1 MYYDRVII
9 GAGIY
14 GLYAAEYCAKLGH
27 TVLVIECESAPFTR
41 ASYVNQARLHMG
53 YHYPRS
59 YSTAIKTAQYFDR
72 FVSDFEESINNEFN
86 QIYATST
93 NFSWT
98 NKKQFIKFCKATN
111 IRCDSINPEMY
122 FNKTVCD
129 GAYLTKEYAFDA
141 EYIKATLLSRIDKHD
156 NVHIRYSTE
165 ITSISQSCGAY
176 DLVLRS
182 VDRYRSSNLL
192 SEFNHPLFFA
202 SDISPNS
209 DANLKPNSNPDPAL
223 DNMNTVST
231 KYVLNATYAS
241 INQIQTLAQLNTFQI
256 KYELCEVILCK
267 VSDNLKNVGITV
279 MDGPFF
285 SIMPFGNTGFHTL
298 TSVTFTPHMSSHS
311 ILPTFDCQAKSDGY
325 CTPERLGNCNLCP
338 ARPESAWQYM
348 SALAKKYM
356 KPEYMFEYVESLY
369 SMKPILKTSE
379 IDDSRP
385 TLISKSTENPTF
397 VSVLSGKINTIYD
410 IDEAL

>member
-14 GLYAAEYCAKLGH
+14 GLYAAEYCAKLGY
-27 TVLVIECESAPFTR
+27 TVLVIECESAAFAR

-72 FVSDFEESINNEFN
+72 FVSDFKESINNEFN
-86 QIYATST
+86 QVYATST

-98 NKKQFIKFCKATN
+98 NKKQFIKFCNNAN

-122 FNKTVCD
+122 FNNELCD

-141 EYIKATLLSRIDKHD
+141 KSIKITLLNRISKYS
-156 NVHIRYSTE
+156 NVDIRYSTE
-165 ITSISQSCGAY
+165 ITSISESSGAF

-182 VDRYRSSNLL
+182 
-192 SEFNHPLFFA
+192 
-202 SDISPNS
+202 SDP
-209 DANLKPNSNPDPAL
+209 
-223 DNMNTVST
+223 VST

-285 SIMPFGNTGFHTL
+285 SIMPFGNTGYHTL
-298 TSVTFTPHMSSHS
+298 TSVTFTPHMSSHD
-311 ILPTFDCQAKSDGY
+311 ILPTFDCQSKSDGY
-325 CTPERLGNCNLCP
+325 CTPERLGNCNTCP
-338 ARPESAWQYM
+338 AKPKSAWQYM
-348 SALAKKYM
+348 STLAKKYM
-356 KPEYMFEYVESLY
+356 KPEYKFEYVDSLY
-369 SMKPILKTSE
+369 SMKPILKASE

-385 TLISKSTENPTF
+385 TLISKSSENPTF

-410 IDEAL
+410 MDEVLHER